1 MSELTLECKMR
12 KVLGNITERLSQSE
26 IENKEYGH
34 FVFAQLSEQGIL
46 VGEYNVDNAR
56 AVGEIGTNLIEK
68 LSSEKLTGIKTE
80 YYMLKSTQ
88 LSEQA
93 SEDVNGYQTLIKNT
107 VEHVRQTLDGE
118 KANMKVIS
126 LFAQDYIESNTPELD
141 PVRRGYLL
149 GTMGDKLKQF
159 ETKVHPKI
167 EQDKNQWIGNYKRH
181 EIESALE
188 NL

>member
-1 MSELTLECKMR
+1 MAKLTLEQKMGTILCNTA
-12 KVLGNITERLSQSE
+12 KKLNKSE
-26 IENKEYGH
+26 MKEKDYGH
-34 FVFAQLSEQGIL
+34 FIFAQLSEQEIL
-46 VGEYNVDNAR
+46 IGGYDQDNVR

-167 EQDKNQWIGNYKRH
+167 EQDKNQWFGNYKRH

>member
-93 SEDVNGYQTLIKNT
+93 SEDVNGYKTLVKNT
-107 VEHVRQTLDGE
+107 VEHVRESLNGE
-118 KANMKVIS
+118 KAHSDIVSK
-126 LFAQDYIESNTPELD
+126 LATDYINSQTGEIGLL
-141 PVRRGYLL
+141 RQGYIF
-149 GTMGDKLKQF
+149 GTMSHKLEEFKMRITLPQR
-159 ETKVHPKI
+159 
-167 EQDKNQWIGNYKRH
+167 DKNELMGNYRRH
-181 EIESALE
+181 EIQSALE
-188 NL
+188 KL